1 MDARGRATVAWS
13 LPIAGSDIPQI
24 RAAVAKPGRPF
35 GTGVAVG
42 RGLVGNLAVMGPDGT
57 TALAWTGGP
66 NAVDDPAQAEVLVA
80 TSDPTTGTFEPGHTV
95 SDLTSS
101 MFFRP
106 RVALDPATGRPAV
119 LWAHVPED
127 VDPGVYELRFSAA
140 GS

>member
-1 MDARGRATVAWS
+1 VT
-13 LPIAGSDIPQI
+13 
-24 RAAVAKPGRPF
+24 
-35 GTGVAVG
+35 
-42 RGLVGNLAVMGPDGT
+42 GPDGT

-66 NAVDDPAQAEVLVA
+66 NAVADSTQAQVLVA
-80 TSDPTTGTFEPGHTV
+80 TSDPATGTFARARTV

-106 RVALDPATGRPAV
+106 RLALDPTTGRPAV
-119 LWAHVPED
+119 LWAHVPDD